1 MSAQPPP
8 GSDELRARHYLRR
21 LGARPLG
28 HQEPTVSVPEPRRP
42 VTPTRVIPA
51 GSPLPARAPEPGEA
65 PPWRTPPPPPPPP
78 ADPFPL
84 PHPPDPEPRPV
95 EVRHVHEIV
104 LTSADPDPE
113 PDPRWWERLWD
124 TLVTWRMVVAILAA
138 LLPWLNGQ
146 SPVGVWAHTL
156 HLARGEATPL
166 AAYVIAAVAIACAW
180 GLDRRTGKVVPRFLL
195 VTAMLGA
202 LGVLDWY
209 DPVLFLTGVH
219 R

>member
-28 HQEPTVSVPEPRRP
+28 HQEPTVTIPEPRRP

-51 GSPLPARAPEPGEA
+51 GTPLPARAPEPGEA

-78 ADPFPL
+78 PADPL
-84 PHPPDPEPRPV
+84 PIPPDPDLRPV

-104 LTSADPDPE
+104 LTSTDPDPD

-124 TLVTWRMVVAILAA
+124 TVVTWRMVVAILLALTPWAA
-138 LLPWLNGQ
+138 GH
-146 SPVGVWAHTL
+146 SPVGLWAYTVRQ
-156 HLARGEATPL
+156 ARDEASVG
-166 AAYVIAAVAIACAW
+166 AAYVIAGVAVAAAW
-180 GLDRRTGKVVPRFLL
+180 GLDRRTGKVVPRFFL

-209 DPVLFLTGVH
+209 DPVLFLTGVQ